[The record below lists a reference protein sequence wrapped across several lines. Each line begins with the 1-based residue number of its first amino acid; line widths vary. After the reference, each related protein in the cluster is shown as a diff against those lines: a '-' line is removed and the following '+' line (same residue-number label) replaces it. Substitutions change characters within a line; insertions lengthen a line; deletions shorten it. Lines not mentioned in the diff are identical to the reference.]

1 MSPVGSQHIEVT
13 RIRPAKVGKVYFSSG
28 IFAKGEIMLG
38 LDLATIIARAV
49 VLLVAFTVHEL
60 AHAVTA
66 DYLGDPTPRRRGRIT
81 LNPLA
86 HLDPFGT
93 IMLLLSGFGWAKPV
107 MVNPLNLRG
116 NYRTSMAIVALA
128 GPASNVLMAFLF
140 AIPFRLGLLEATFG
154 SGGSIPSPSFL
165 FMQFVFINIVLA
177 LFNLIPVPPLDGYKI
192 LQGVLPSE
200 MAYQLRP
207 LEQYGFLILIF
218 LIFLLPNFGIDILG
232 WLVWQ
237 PTFRVLGLLI
247 G

>member
-1 MSPVGSQHIEVT
+1 
-13 RIRPAKVGKVYFSSG
+13 
-28 IFAKGEIMLG
+28 MLG
-38 LDLATIIARAV
+38 LDMATLISRAI
-49 VLLVAFTVHEL
+49 VLLVAFTIHEL
-60 AHAVTA
+60 AHAYTA
-66 DYLGDPTPRRRGRIT
+66 DYLGDPTPRRQGRIT

-93 IMLLLSGFGWAKPV
+93 IMLLISGFGWAKPV

-128 GPASNVLMAFLF
+128 GPLSNIVMAVLF
-140 AIPFRLGLLEATFG
+140 AIPFRLGLMQASMG
-154 SGGSIPSPSFL
+154 SGGVIPSPAAL
-165 FMQFVFINIVLA
+165 FTQFVFINVVLA
-177 LFNLIPVPPLDGYKI
+177 LFNLIPVPPLDGFKI
-192 LQGVLPSE
+192 LQGVLPAE

-232 WLVWQ
+232 TVVWQ
-237 PTFRVLGLLI
+237 PTFRIVGLLI